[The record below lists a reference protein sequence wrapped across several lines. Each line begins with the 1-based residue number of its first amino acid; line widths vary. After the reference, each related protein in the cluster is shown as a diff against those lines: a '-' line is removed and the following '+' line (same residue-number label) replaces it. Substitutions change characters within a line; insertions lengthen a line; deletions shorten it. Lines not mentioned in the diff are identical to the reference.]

1 MNLLS
6 NLSLRAKFLL
16 ATFASI
22 AALFVPT
29 GLVIEYRT
37 VRTASRS
44 LEKEALASLE
54 AYESLWRARAD
65 LLASVSLALSGMSDV
80 RAAFGTGDE
89 ATIRDTAG
97 ERWAKLSHENAEF
110 LVTDPRGRVI
120 ASFGEKPPATVAEH
134 VQAVRD
140 AAKAFPRQ
148 SSGFLFQGGSLYQVV
163 ITPVYVGS
171 GGDAALLDVL
181 LAAYRVDDKL
191 LDRFNVSTGGS
202 EFLFAV
208 GNNVVAS
215 TLTPRQVAVCSAEL
229 FRRAHGGA
237 AERVNAG
244 ATDYLALRRPLLDI
258 GGQPLGDVWILRS
271 FEAEQQA
278 VWVLR
283 RDLALVWGGALLTAL
298 ALAWVLAQRVMR
310 PIARLDAGAAEV
322 GRQNYAHRV
331 PVTTRDE
338 LGRLADAFN
347 RMCESLQRANSD
359 LIRQERLA
367 AVARLSSSL
376 VHDLRNPLAAIYAG
390 SEMLAEG
397 DLTPARVQ
405 RLATNIHRASLQI
418 KTMLDELLEVRRGGH
433 GEAECCSARELIE
446 GAWEFLSTRAD
457 LTGVTLDA
465 DIDAELLIR
474 VQRTRMQRVFMNL
487 FANSIEA
494 MPGGGTIIV
503 RASVDDHHVLI
514 HVEDSG
520 CGIAPDVREKLFEPF
535 VTGRKKNGMGL
546 GLALARQTVADNGG
560 ELWSDAAVLKG
571 ARFCLR
577 LPAGNEAHPEELVRH
592 NGA

>member
-1 MNLLS
+1 M
-6 NLSLRAKFLL
+6 
-16 ATFASI
+16 
-22 AALFVPT
+22 
-29 GLVIEYRT
+29 
-37 VRTASRS
+37 
-44 LEKEALASLE
+44 
-54 AYESLWRARAD
+54 
-65 LLASVSLALSGMSDV
+65 
-80 RAAFGTGDE
+80 
-89 ATIRDTAG
+89 
-97 ERWAKLSHENAEF
+97 
-110 LVTDPRGRVI
+110 
-120 ASFGEKPPATVAEH
+120 
-134 VQAVRD
+134 
-140 AAKAFPRQ
+140 
-148 SSGFLFQGGSLYQVV
+148 
-163 ITPVYVGS
+163 
-171 GGDAALLDVL
+171 
-181 LAAYRVDDKL
+181 
-191 LDRFNVSTGGS
+191 
-202 EFLFAV
+202 
-208 GNNVVAS
+208 
-215 TLTPRQVAVCSAEL
+215 
-229 FRRAHGGA
+229 
-237 AERVNAG
+237 
-244 ATDYLALRRPLLDI
+244 
-258 GGQPLGDVWILRS
+258 GDVWILRS

-298 ALAWVLAQRVMR
+298 ALAWILAQRVMR

-322 GRQNYAHRV
+322 GRQNYEHRV

-347 RMCESLQRANSD
+347 RMCESLQRANAD

-405 RLATNIHRASLQI
+405 RLAVNIHRASLQI

-433 GEAECCSARELIE
+433 DHAECCSARELVD

-457 LTGVTLDA
+457 LSGVTLETA
-465 DIDAELLIR
+465 IDPDLLVT
-474 VQRTRMQRVFMNL
+474 VQRARMQRVFMNL

-494 MPGGGTIIV
+494 MPEGGVISV
-503 RASVDDHHVLI
+503 RASVDVHHVLMHI
-514 HVEDSG
+514 EDSG
-520 CGIAPDVREKLFEPF
+520 CGIAPEVREKLFEPF

-577 LPAGNEAHPEELVRH
+577 LPNGH
-592 NGA
+592 NGR

>member
-16 ATFASI
+16 VTFASI
-22 AALFVPT
+22 GALFVPT

-97 ERWAKLSHENAEF
+97 ERWAKLSHEHAEF
-110 LVTDPRGRVI
+110 LVTDPGGRVI
-120 ASFGEKPPATVAEH
+120 ASFGEKPPAAVAEH

-140 AAKAFPRQ
+140 AAEAFPRQ
-148 SSGFLFQGGSLYQVV
+148 SSGFLFQGGNLYQVV

-171 GGDAALLDVL
+171 GADAALLDVL

-191 LDRFNVSTGGS
+191 LERFNVSIGGS

-215 TLTPRQVAVCSAEL
+215 TLTPQEVAACSRQL
-229 FRRAHGGA
+229 FHRAHGQS
-237 AERVNAG
+237 AERVSAG
-244 ATDYLALRRPLLDI
+244 STDYLALRRPLPDI
-258 GGQPLGDVWILRS
+258 GGKRVGDVWILRS
-271 FEAEQQA
+271 FAAEQQA

-298 ALAWVLAQRVMR
+298 ALAWLLAQRVMR

-322 GRQNYAHRV
+322 ARQNYAHRV

-347 RMCESLQRANSD
+347 RMCESLQRANAD

-405 RLATNIHRASLQI
+405 RLATNIHRASMQI
-418 KTMLDELLEVRRGGH
+418 KSMLDELLEVRRGGH
-433 GEAECCSARELIE
+433 GEVENCSARELID

-457 LTGVTLDA
+457 LSGVRLETE
-465 DIDAELLIR
+465 IDPGLIIS

-494 MPGGGTIIV
+494 MPEGGIITV
-503 RASVDDHHVLI
+503 RASVDDRHVLI

-520 CGIAPDVREKLFEPF
+520 CGIAPEVREKLFEPF

-577 LPAGNEAHPEELVRH
+577 LPNGHGDPEEILHH
-592 NGA
+592 NGV

>member
-97 ERWAKLSHENAEF
+97 ERWAKLAQENAEF
-110 LVTDPRGRVI
+110 LVTDPGGRVI
-120 ASFGEKPPATVAEH
+120 ASFGEKPPANVAEH
-134 VQAVRD
+134 LQAVGD
-140 AAKAFPRQ
+140 AARAFPQQ
-148 SSGFLFQGGSLYQVV
+148 SNGFLFRGGSLYQVV

-171 GGDAALLDVL
+171 GNDAALLDVL
-181 LAAYRVDDKL
+181 LAAYRVDDEL
-191 LDRFNVSTGGS
+191 LKRFHVSTGGS

-208 GNNVVAS
+208 GNHVVAS
-215 TLTPRQVAVCSAEL
+215 TLTPPEVASCSAEL
-229 FRRAHGGA
+229 FRRTHGEA
-237 AERVNAG
+237 PERVSAG
-244 ATDYLALRRPLLDI
+244 NVDYLALRRPLLDI
-258 GGQPLGDVWILRS
+258 DGQPLGDVWILRS

-390 SEMLAEG
+390 SEMLADG
-397 DLTPARVQ
+397 DLTPQRVQ

-418 KTMLDELLEVRRGGH
+418 KTMLDELLEVGRGGH
-433 GEAECCSARELIE
+433 GDAECCSARELIH

-457 LTGVTLDA
+457 LSGVTLRT
-465 DIDAELLIR
+465 DIDPGFMIT
-474 VQRTRMQRVFMNL
+474 VQRARMQRVFMNL

-494 MPGGGTIIV
+494 MPEGGMIAV
-503 RASVDDHHVLI
+503 RASMDDHHVLI
-514 HVEDSG
+514 YVEDSG
-520 CGIAPDVREKLFEPF
+520 CGIAPEVREKLFEPF
-535 VTGRKKNGMGL
+535 VTGRKRNGLGL

-577 LPAGNEAHPEELVRH
+577 LPNGNGVLPEVPHTES
-592 NGA
+592 

>member
-1 MNLLS
+1 MNLLG

-37 VRTASRS
+37 VRTASQS
-44 LEKEALASLE
+44 LEKEALASLK
-54 AYESLWRARAD
+54 AYESLWHARAD

-97 ERWAKLSHENAEF
+97 ERWARLSQENAEF
-110 LVTDPRGRVI
+110 LVTDPTGRVI
-120 ASFGEKPPATVAEH
+120 ASFGEKPPAAVADH
-134 VQAVRD
+134 VQAVRE
-140 AAKAFPRQ
+140 AAEAFPRQ
-148 SSGFLFQGGSLYQVV
+148 SSGFLYQGGSLYHVV

-171 GGDAALLDVL
+171 GGDAAVLDVL
-181 LAAYRVDDKL
+181 LAAYRVDNKL
-191 LDRFNVSTGGS
+191 LDRFSMSTDGS

-208 GNNVVAS
+208 GNNVVVS
-215 TLTPRQVAVCSAEL
+215 TLTPSEVAACAPQL
-229 FRRAHGGA
+229 FRRAHGQTT
-237 AERVNAG
+237 ERVTAG
-244 ATDYLALRRPLLDI
+244 KTDYLALRRPLLDI
-258 GGQPLGDVWILRS
+258 GGRPIADVWILRS
-271 FEAEQQA
+271 FTAEQQA
-278 VWVLR
+278 VAILR
-283 RDLALVWGGALLTAL
+283 RDLALVWGGALVAAL
-298 ALAWVLAQRVMR
+298 ALVWLLAQRMMR

-322 GRQNYAHRV
+322 SRQNYAHRV

-338 LGRLADAFN
+338 LGRLAEAFN
-347 RMCESLQRANSD
+347 RMCESLQRAQSD

-397 DLTPARVQ
+397 EIEPGRMR
-405 RLATNIHRASLQI
+405 RLAANIHRASLQI

-433 GEAECCSARELIE
+433 GEAERCSARDLVE

-457 LTGVTLDA
+457 LTGVALES
-465 DIDAELLIR
+465 DIDPTLTIT
-474 VQRTRMQRVFMNL
+474 VQRAPMQRVFMNL

-494 MPGGGTIIV
+494 MPEGGIITV
-503 RASVDDHHVLI
+503 RASMDEHHVLM

-520 CGIAPDVREKLFEPF
+520 CGIAPEVRERLFEPF

-577 LPAGNEAHPEELVRH
+577 LPNGHPKPTPARPP
-592 NGA
+592 G

>member
-1 MNLLS
+1 
-6 NLSLRAKFLL
+6 
-16 ATFASI
+16 
-22 AALFVPT
+22 
-29 GLVIEYRT
+29 
-37 VRTASRS
+37 
-44 LEKEALASLE
+44 
-54 AYESLWRARAD
+54 

-80 RAAFGTGDE
+80 RSAFGTGDE

-97 ERWAKLSHENAEF
+97 ERWARLSHESAVF

-120 ASFGEKPPATVAEH
+120 ASFGESPPATVAGQ
-134 VQAVRD
+134 VLAVED
-140 AAKAFPRQ
+140 AAKSFPRQ

-171 GGDAALLDVL
+171 GSEAAVLDVL

-191 LDRFNVSTGGS
+191 LQRLTVSTGGS

-208 GNNVVAS
+208 GNRVVAS
-215 TLTPRQVAVCSAEL
+215 TLTPQQVATCSAEL
-229 FRRAHGGA
+229 LRRHGEA
-237 AERVNAG
+237 AERVSAG
-244 ATDYLALRRPLLDI
+244 NTDFLALRRPLLDT
-258 GGQPLGDVWILRS
+258 GGHPLGDVWILRS
-271 FEAEQQA
+271 FESEQQA
-278 VWVLR
+278 VLVLR

-298 ALAWVLAQRVMR
+298 VLAWVLAQRVMR

-322 GRQNYAHRV
+322 ARQNYAHRV
-331 PVTTRDE
+331 PVTTHDE
-338 LGRLADAFN
+338 LGRLAEAFN
-347 RMCESLQRANSD
+347 RMCESLQRAKAD

-397 DLTPARVQ
+397 DLSPARVQ
-405 RLATNIHRASLQI
+405 RLAVNLHRASLQI
-418 KTMLDELLEVRRGGH
+418 KSMLDELLEVRRGGH
-433 GEAECCSARELIE
+433 GEPEICPAGELIN
-446 GAWEFLSTRAD
+446 GAWEFLSMRGD
-457 LTGVTLDA
+457 VNGVTLEA
-465 DIDAELLIR
+465 EIDGDLLIR
-474 VQRTRMQRVFMNL
+474 AQRTRMQRVFMNL

-494 MPGGGTIIV
+494 MPEGGIIKV
-503 RASVDDHHVLI
+503 RASVDDKHVVI

-520 CGIAPDVREKLFEPF
+520 CGIAPEVREKLFEPF
-535 VTGRKKNGMGL
+535 VTGRKKSGMGL

-560 ELWSDAAVLKG
+560 ELWSDASVLKG

-577 LPAGNEAHPEELVRH
+577 LPNGSDGSRPGERLHH

>member
-6 NLSLRAKFLL
+6 NVSLRAKFLL

-22 AALFVPT
+22 AALFLLT

-65 LLASVSLALSGMSDV
+65 VLASVSLALSGMSDV

-97 ERWAKLSHENAEF
+97 ERWAKLAQENAEF

-120 ASFGEKPPATVAEH
+120 ASFGESPPATVAEH
-134 VQAVRD
+134 VEAVRD
-140 AAKAFPRQ
+140 AARLFPGQ
-148 SSGFLFQGGSLYQVV
+148 SSGFLFRGGSLYQVV

-171 GGDAALLDVL
+171 GSDAALLDVL

-191 LDRFNVSTGGS
+191 LERFHVSTGGS

-208 GNNVVAS
+208 GNKVVAS
-215 TLTPRQVAVCSAEL
+215 TLTPPEVASCSAEL
-229 FRRAHGGA
+229 FRGAHGEA
-237 AERVNAG
+237 PEKVSAG
-244 ATDYLALRRPLLDI
+244 NTDYLTLRRPLLDI
-258 GGQPLGDVWILRS
+258 GGQRLGDVWILRS

-278 VWVLR
+278 VRVLR

-298 ALAWVLAQRVMR
+298 ALAWFLAQRVMR
-310 PIARLDAGAAEV
+310 PIARLDEGAAEV

-418 KTMLDELLEVRRGGH
+418 KTMLDELLEVRQGGH
-433 GEAECCSARELIE
+433 GDAECCSARELID

-457 LTGVTLDA
+457 LTGVTLETE
-465 DIDAELLIR
+465 IDAGLQIT
-474 VQRTRMQRVFMNL
+474 VQRARMQRVFTNL

-494 MPGGGTIIV
+494 MPEGGAITV
-503 RASVDDHHVLI
+503 RASVDDHYVLI

-520 CGIAPDVREKLFEPF
+520 CGIAPEVREKLFEPF
-535 VTGRKKNGMGL
+535 ITGGKKNGMGL

-577 LPAGNEAHPEELVRH
+577 LPNGSAALPVHH
-592 NGA
+592 NGR